1 VGETFVS
8 GMVNNIVAAVTVA
21 KALESVDLTN
31 SSNGGIYLID
41 ENIREDEG
49 LKQRVDLQRSV
60 AEI

>member
-1 VGETFVS
+1 
-8 GMVNNIVAAVTVA
+8 MVNNIVAAVTVA